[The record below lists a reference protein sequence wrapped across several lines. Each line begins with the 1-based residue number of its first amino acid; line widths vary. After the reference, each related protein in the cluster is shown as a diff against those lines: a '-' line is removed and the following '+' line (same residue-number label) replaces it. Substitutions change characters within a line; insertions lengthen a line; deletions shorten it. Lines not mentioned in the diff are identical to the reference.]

1 MILLDRDG
9 RKRKRLECV
18 QRNPSVQFW
27 IEGFFMFSS
36 HTTRRMHMKT
46 TSDFL
51 KMKQQGEKIVMI
63 TAYDHPNAKF
73 SEDAA
78 VDMILVGDSL
88 GMVVLGYESTMRVTV
103 DDMIHH
109 SKAVRRGAPNTFIVV
124 DMPFGS
130 YHGDVNDT
138 LKTAV
143 RMMQETN
150 ANALK
155 LEGAGDVIP
164 VIKKLTDAGIPVV
177 AHLGLLPQSAGVLG
191 GYKVQGKTAE
201 QAQQLIEDARACE
214 EAGAAAVVLE
224 CIPHQLTEAV
234 SQALTI
240 PTIGIGAGV
249 EADGQVLV
257 FHDLVQYGKH
267 HIPKFVKAFAHV
279 GDEVEHGITSYVREV
294 KTGTFPAKEHQF
306 TMKDEELNQLYG
318 GVK

>member
-1 MILLDRDG
+1 
-9 RKRKRLECV
+9 
-18 QRNPSVQFW
+18 
-27 IEGFFMFSS
+27 
-36 HTTRRMHMKT
+36 MKT
-46 TSDFL
+46 TAQFL
-51 KMKQQGEKIVMI
+51 TMKEQQEKIVMV
-63 TAYDHPNAKF
+63 TAYDYPGAKF
-73 SEDAA
+73 SEEAG

-88 GMVVLGYESTMRVTV
+88 GMVVLGYDSTMRVTV

-109 SKAVRRGAPNTFIVV
+109 SKAVRRGAPDTFIVV

-150 ANALK
+150 ANAVK
-155 LEGAGDVIP
+155 VEGAGDIVP

-201 QAQQLIEDARACE
+201 QAAKLIEDARAVE
-214 EAGAAAVVLE
+214 QAGACAVVLE
-224 CIPHQLTEAV
+224 CIPHQLTAV
-234 SQALTI
+234 VSEKLVI

-257 FHDLVQYGKH
+257 FHDLLQYGKH
-267 HIPKFVKAFAHV
+267 HIPKFVHGFAQVGNEIERGLKGYTASVKA
-279 GDEVEHGITSYVREV
+279 E
-294 KTGTFPAKEHQF
+294 TFPTLAHSF
-306 TMKDEELNQLYG
+306 TMKEEQLNELYG
-318 GVK
+318 GIK

>member
-1 MILLDRDG
+1 
-9 RKRKRLECV
+9 
-18 QRNPSVQFW
+18 
-27 IEGFFMFSS
+27 
-36 HTTRRMHMKT
+36 MKT
-46 TSDFL
+46 TAQFL
-51 KMKQQGEKIVMI
+51 TMKEQQEKIVMV
-63 TAYDHPNAKF
+63 TAYDYPGAKF
-73 SEDAA
+73 SGEAG

-88 GMVVLGYESTMRVTV
+88 GMVVLGYDSTMRVTV

-109 SKAVRRGAPNTFIVV
+109 SKAVRRGAPDTFIVV

-150 ANALK
+150 ANAVK
-155 LEGAGDVIP
+155 VEGAGDIVP

-201 QAQQLIEDARACE
+201 QAAKLIEDARAVE
-214 EAGAAAVVLE
+214 QAGACAVVLE
-224 CIPHQLTEAV
+224 CIPHQLTAV
-234 SQALTI
+234 VSEKLLI

-257 FHDLVQYGKH
+257 FHDLLQYGKH
-267 HIPKFVKAFAHV
+267 HIPKFVHGFAQVGNEIERGLKGYTASVKA
-279 GDEVEHGITSYVREV
+279 E
-294 KTGTFPAKEHQF
+294 TFPTLAHSF
-306 TMKDEELNQLYG
+306 TMKEEQLNELYG
-318 GVK
+318 GIK